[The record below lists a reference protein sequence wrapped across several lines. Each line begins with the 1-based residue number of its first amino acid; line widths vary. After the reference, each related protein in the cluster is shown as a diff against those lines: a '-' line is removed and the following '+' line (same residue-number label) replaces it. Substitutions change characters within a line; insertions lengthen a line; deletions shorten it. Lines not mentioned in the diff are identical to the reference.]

1 MKSTFCPSLTTTDTI
16 LKAWKRRISEL
27 QRRKVVPAVTYN
39 CLYSR
44 FVLVPNYS
52 KAQNKSKF
60 GFEEPTDGITEEQH
74 ACVAGSQ

>member
-1 MKSTFCPSLTTTDTI
+1 M
-16 LKAWKRRISEL
+16 
-27 QRRKVVPAVTYN
+27 PAVTYN